1 VLVAA
6 APEWIADNAALVT
19 GIVLVGITILV
30 IWVVRRT
37 ALRLALAGAGVVL
50 ALFVYANRAPLEVCA
65 RTCECQLVGVD
76 VSVPACEPDEG

>member
-19 GIVLVGITILV
+19 GIAHVGITILV
-30 IWVVRRT
+30 IRVVRRT
-37 ALRLALAGAGVVL
+37 ALRLALAGVGVVL
-50 ALFVYANRAPLEVCA
+50 ALFVYVNRAPHEVCA